1 MRQQRWL
8 ELLKDYDV
16 RIQYHPGKANIV
28 ADALSRKAVEQVSSL
43 IVSTE
48 LALEIER
55 FGLEIYP
62 RRVGA
67 VTYRLALPPQ
77 LTHVHNV
84 FHVSS
89 LRGYNYNPLHVIEYP
104 LDHIEPDLS
113 YREEPEAILDRDERD
128 SSNIEPNYFFPSD
141 LDGITSSQQ
150 EVDYDIGESS
160 EGIKFFILKVDNALK
175 PKMKAQYA
183 TINEVERMYRAYAD
197 NAGFDVR
204 MHVKKTNKNGEIQTR
219 WFVCSRKGN
228 PKKKDFDS
236 LYMQPGERI
245 YRNTNIKRCG
255 CNACIKIHLTKDRAC
270 YEIYEFVEAHNHALF
285 NNNDRRFSRKNRQM
299 KYTDFKTVINRSSYK
314 VGTRRAH
321 RIQTALNGGFEHTRI
336 SEIDFKNFKRDA
348 ELSAIFWVDEVA
360 RINYK
365 EFGDVISFDGT
376 FRTNK
381 HAMIFVPFLAVDNH
395 KASVV
400 VGSALISGET
410 IDNFTWVLKAF
421 LKCHAKQLVFVI
433 TDQCSAMKQ
442 AILKVFTESKH
453 RLCMWHIM
461 KKVPSKVSV
470 ALNHDPTFNKVI
482 NKLVWNI
489 HIGPSEFESR
499 WNEMIDKY
507 NLAGDTWF
515 TEMYEIRHSWILGY
529 YKDTPMSGLM
539 KTTSRSES
547 SNSYIN
553 IYELYLF
560 DLVQFLNNYDVAIE
574 KQRYRQSVHET
585 VTRTT
590 NPKFVTP
597 LHLESHA
604 SSIYS
609 RNVFF
614 DIQKE
619 IKKAV
624 WFCAIETVECRDDF
638 KSFAISHKAK
648 KSADNITYL
657 VGRNYST
664 NTVECDC
671 NLFTR
676 NGYLC
681 HHAFKV
687 LINDEVECIPEK
699 YVLRRWKRELVPVQI
714 QSARVRYGEVNT
726 EKEKLGRNLDKFMV
740 DIEKEVP
747 YEDPSQQ
754 KLDAIRDHLGVS
766 IADEVDILPPS
777 GIRNKG
783 CGTGKRLVSVS
794 EKMQT
799 NCKKA
804 K

>member
-1 MRQQRWL
+1 VNVNDKLNSGYEYGRNTIPDDEEDDQSVPI
-8 ELLKDYDV
+8 DS
-16 RIQYHPGKANIV
+16 IIV
-28 ADALSRKAVEQVSSL
+28 IPTL
-43 IVSTE
+43 I
-48 LALEIER
+48 
-55 FGLEIYP
+55 
-62 RRVGA
+62 
-67 VTYRLALPPQ
+67 PQ
-77 LTHVHNV
+77 
-84 FHVSS
+84 
-89 LRGYNYNPLHVIEYP
+89 
-104 LDHIEPDLS
+104 
-113 YREEPEAILDRDERD
+113 
-128 SSNIEPNYFFPSD
+128 SNFFFPSD
-141 LDGITSSQQ
+141 LDSITSSQQ
-150 EVDYDIGESS
+150 EVDNDIEESS
-160 EGIKFFILKVDNALK
+160 EGIQFFIPKVDDALK
-175 PKMKAQYA
+175 PNMKSQYA
-183 TINEVERMYRAYAD
+183 TINEVEKMYMAYAD

-204 MHVKKTNKNGEIQTR
+204 MHVKKTNKHGEIQTR
-219 WFVCSRKGN
+219 WFVCSREGN
-228 PKKKDFDS
+228 PKKKEFDS
-236 LYMQPGERI
+236 LYMQPGERR

-285 NNNDRRFSRKNRQM
+285 NINDRRFSRKNRQM
-299 KYTDFKTVINRSSYK
+299 KYTYFKTVLNSSSYK
-314 VGTRRAH
+314 VGARRAH

-348 ELSAIFWVDEVA
+348 VACVANKDATMLINKPSNRRDELSRIFWADEVA

-395 KASVV
+395 KSFVV
-400 VGSALISGET
+400 VGSALISVET

-421 LKCHAKQLVFVI
+421 LKCHAKQPVFVI

-442 AILKVFTESKH
+442 AIPKVFTESKH

-470 ALNHDPTFNKVI
+470 ALNHDTTFNKVI

-489 HIGPSEFESR
+489 HIGPTEFERR
-499 WNEMIDKY
+499 WNKMVDKY

-515 TEMYEIRHSWILGY
+515 TEMYEIRHSWIPTY
-529 YKDTPMSGLM
+529 YKNMPMSGLM

-547 SNSYIN
+547 SNLYIN
-553 IYELYLF
+553 IYESYWF

-574 KQRYRQSVHET
+574 KQRYRQSIHES

-590 NPKFVTP
+590 NPKFLTP
-597 LHLESHA
+597 LRIERHA

-619 IKKAV
+619 IKK
-624 WFCAIETVECRDDF
+624 
-638 KSFAISHKAK
+638 
-648 KSADNITYL
+648 
-657 VGRNYST
+657 VGCNYST

-681 HHAFKV
+681 RHAFKV
-687 LINDEVECIPEK
+687 LINDEVERIPEK

-714 QSARVRYGEVNT
+714 QSARVRYGEVNV
-726 EKEKLGRNLDKFMV
+726 EKEKSISELYSKMDDIISIARNDQSILDRLGRNLEEFMV

-766 IADEVDILPPS
+766 IPDEMDILPPS

-804 K
+804 KQKCATCGQRSGHDSRNCPELID

>member
-1 MRQQRWL
+1 M
-8 ELLKDYDV
+8 DN
-16 RIQYHPGKANIV
+16 PIV
-28 ADALSRKAVEQVSSL
+28 KEFQNNENDKLDSR
-43 IVSTE
+43 
-48 LALEIER
+48 
-55 FGLEIYP
+55 Y
-62 RRVGA
+62 
-67 VTYRLALPPQ
+67 
-77 LTHVHNV
+77 
-84 FHVSS
+84 
-89 LRGYNYNPLHVIEYP
+89 EYGRNT
-104 LDHIEPDLS
+104 IPDD
-113 YREEPEAILDRDERD
+113 EEDDQSVPID
-128 SSNIEPNYFFPSD
+128 SSNNEPNYFFPSY
-141 LDGITSSQQ
+141 LDSITSSQQ

-160 EGIKFFILKVDNALK
+160 ERIKFFIPKVNDALN
-175 PKMKAQYA
+175 PNMKAQYA
-183 TINEVERMYRAYAD
+183 TINEVERTYRAYAD

-204 MHVKKTNKNGEIQTR
+204 MHVKKTNKHGEIQTR
-219 WFVCSRKGN
+219 WFVCSREGN

-236 LYMQPGERI
+236 LYMQPGERR
-245 YRNTNIKRCG
+245 YHNTNIKRCG

-299 KYTDFKTVINRSSYK
+299 KYTDFKTVLNSSSYK
-314 VGTRRAH
+314 VGARRAH

-336 SEIDFKNFKRDA
+336 SEIDFKNFKRDVVA
-348 ELSAIFWVDEVA
+348 CVANKDATMLINKADEVA

-421 LKCHAKQLVFVI
+421 LKCHAKQPVFVI

-442 AILKVFTESKH
+442 AIPKEFTESKH

-461 KKVPSKVSV
+461 KKVPSKISV
-470 ALNHDPTFNKVI
+470 ALNHDTTFNKVI
-482 NKLVWNI
+482 NKLVRNI
-489 HIGPSEFESR
+489 HIGPSEFER
-499 WNEMIDKY
+499 RHTDVWANENNIKIR
-507 NLAGDTWF
+507 
-515 TEMYEIRHSWILGY
+515 YE
-529 YKDTPMSGLM
+529 
-539 KTTSRSES
+539 
-547 SNSYIN
+547 SYW
-553 IYELYLF
+553 F

-574 KQRYRQSVHET
+574 KQIYRQSVHET

-597 LHLESHA
+597 LRLESHA

-614 DIQKE
+614 DIQKK

-624 WFCAIETVECRDDF
+624 WFCVIETVECRDDF
-638 KSFAISHKAK
+638 KSFVISQKAK

-681 HHAFKV
+681 RHAFK
-687 LINDEVECIPEK
+687 
-699 YVLRRWKRELVPVQI
+699 I
-714 QSARVRYGEVNT
+714 QSARVRYGEVNA
-726 EKEKLGRNLDKFMV
+726 EKEKSIIDVYSKIDDIISIAHNDQSILDRLGRNLEKFMV

-766 IADEVDILPPS
+766 IPDKVDILPPS

-783 CGTGKRLVSVS
+783 CGTGKRLLELDLSVLLES
-794 EKMQT
+794 VVDVI
-799 NCKKA
+799 C
-804 K
+804 

>member
-1 MRQQRWL
+1 M
-8 ELLKDYDV
+8 ENPILKEFQNNENDKLNYDMNTV
-16 RIQYHPGKANIV
+16 GIRLPMMKKTIKA
-28 ADALSRKAVEQVSSL
+28 
-43 IVSTE
+43 
-48 LALEIER
+48 
-55 FGLEIYP
+55 F
-62 RRVGA
+62 
-67 VTYRLALPPQ
+67 RLPK
-77 LTHVHNV
+77 
-84 FHVSS
+84 
-89 LRGYNYNPLHVIEYP
+89 
-104 LDHIEPDLS
+104 
-113 YREEPEAILDRDERD
+113 
-128 SSNIEPNYFFPSD
+128 YFFPSD
-141 LDGITSSQQ
+141 LDSITSTQQ

-160 EGIKFFILKVDNALK
+160 EGIKFFIPKVDDALK
-175 PKMKAQYA
+175 PNMKAQYA
-183 TINEVERMYRAYAD
+183 NINEVERMYRAYAD

-204 MHVKKTNKNGEIQTR
+204 MHVKKTNNNGEIQTR
-219 WFVCSRKGN
+219 WFVCSREGN

-236 LYMQPGERI
+236 LYMQPGERR

-255 CNACIKIHLTKDRAC
+255 CNACIRIHLTKDRSC

-299 KYTDFKTVINRSSYK
+299 KYTDFKSVLNSSSYK
-314 VGTRRAH
+314 VGARRAH

-336 SEIDFKNFKRDA
+336 FEIDFKNFKRDA
-348 ELSAIFWVDEVA
+348 ELSAIFWADEIA

-381 HAMIFVPFLAVDNH
+381 HAMIFVPFMAVDND
-395 KASVV
+395 KAVVV

-410 IDNFTWVLKAF
+410 IDNFTWVLEAF
-421 LKCHAKQLVFVI
+421 LKCHAKQPVFVI

-442 AILKVFTESKH
+442 AI
-453 RLCMWHIM
+453 
-461 KKVPSKVSV
+461 PKVSV
-470 ALNHDPTFNKVI
+470 ALNHDPMFNKVI
-482 NKLVWNI
+482 NKFVWNI

-515 TEMYEIRHSWILGY
+515 TETYEIRHSWIPAY

-539 KTTSRSES
+539 KTTSRSET
-547 SNSYIN
+547 
-553 IYELYLF
+553 
-560 DLVQFLNNYDVAIE
+560 IE
-574 KQRYRQSVHET
+574 KQIYRQSVHET
-585 VTRTT
+585 LTRTT

-597 LHLESHA
+597 LRLESHA

-624 WFCAIETVECRDDF
+624 WFCAIETVEGRDDF
-638 KSFAISHKAK
+638 KSFVISHKAK
-648 KSADNITYL
+648 RSADNITYL

-664 NTVECDC
+664 NTVECNC

-681 HHAFKV
+681 RHAFKV
-687 LINDEVECIPEK
+687 LINDEVECIPKK
-699 YVLRRWKRELVPVQI
+699 YVLCRWKRELVPVQI
-714 QSARVRYGEVNT
+714 QFVRVRYGEVNAN
-726 EKEKLGRNLDKFMV
+726 KEKYIIDVYSNIDDIISIARNDQSILDRLGRNLDKFMV

-766 IADEVDILPPS
+766 IPDEVAILPPS

-794 EKMQT
+794 EKLQT
-799 NCKKA
+799 NCKKTKRKCA
-804 K
+804 TCGQRSGHDSHNCPELID